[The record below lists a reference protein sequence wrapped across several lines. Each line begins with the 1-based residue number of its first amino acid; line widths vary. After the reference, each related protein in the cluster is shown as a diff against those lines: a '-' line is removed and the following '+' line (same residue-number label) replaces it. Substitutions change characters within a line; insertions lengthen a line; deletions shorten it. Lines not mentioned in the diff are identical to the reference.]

1 MSNTKR
7 ICVIGAGAAGLC
19 AARHASAKHLVPMVF
34 EQSEVLGGT
43 VSWFKLKHFFFF
55 EKIHSILRNNF
66 LMFYLSGYTLKPLEV
81 TQKLVCPYIQACIK
95 V

>member
-43 VSWFKLKHFFFF
+43 VSWFKLKHFFFD
-55 EKIHSILRNNF
+55 KIHSILRNRF
-66 LMFYLSGYTLKPLEV
+66 FMFYFSGYTLKPLEV
-81 TQKLVCPYIQACIK
+81 TQKLVYPYIQACIK

>member
-43 VSWFKLKHFFFF
+43 VSWFKLKKIFFD
-55 EKIHSILRNNF
+55 KIHSILRNSF
-66 LMFYLSGYTLKPLEV
+66 LMFYFSGYTLKPLEV
-81 TQKLVCPYIQACIK
+81 TQKLVYPYIQACIK

>member
-1 MSNTKR
+1 MSHTKR

-43 VSWFKLKHFFFF
+43 VSWFKLKHF
-55 EKIHSILRNNF
+55 
-66 LMFYLSGYTLKPLEV
+66 YL
-81 TQKLVCPYIQACIK
+81 
-95 V
+95 

>member
-19 AARHASAKHLVPMVF
+19 AAKHASAKHLVPMVF

-43 VSWFKLKHFFFF
+43 VSWIIHFVTLIFGQYV
-55 EKIHSILRNNF
+55 KK
-66 LMFYLSGYTLKPLEV
+66 YLF
-81 TQKLVCPYIQACIK
+81 
-95 V
+95 

>member
-43 VSWFKLKHFFFF
+43 VSWFKLKKIFFD
-55 EKIHSILRNNF
+55 KIHSILRNSF
-66 LMFYLSGYTLKPLEV
+66 LMFYFSGYTLKPLEV

>member
-43 VSWFKLKHFFFF
+43 VSWFKLKKNFFD
-55 EKIHSILRNNF
+55 KIHSILRNSF
-66 LMFYLSGYTLKPLEV
+66 LMFYFSGYTLKPLEV
-81 TQKLVCPYIQACIK
+81 TQKLVYPYIQACIK

>member
-43 VSWFKLKHFFFF
+43 VSWFKLKHFFFLT
-55 EKIHSILRNNF
+55 K
-66 LMFYLSGYTLKPLEV
+66 
-81 TQKLVCPYIQACIK
+81 YI
-95 V
+95 VF